1 MAKNKI
7 SQFDSTAANNTDI
20 DGINIGE
27 GMLPSNVNNA
37 LRALMATI
45 KDFQT
50 GADNDDLTIGGN
62 ITANNNLTVTGSATL
77 SGNATFNTTGSIKV
91 PVGTTAQRN
100 GTPEIGMIRF
110 NSTLNDY
117 EGYNGTEW
125 VIIGSGAGAVAGG
138 VIYENETAIDTSY
151 TISTGKN
158 GFSVGPITVNSG
170 VSITIPSG
178 QRWVIL

>member
-50 GADNDDLTIGGN
+50 GADGDDLLIGGELSFN
-62 ITANNNLTVTGSATL
+62 STGTM
-77 SGNATFNTTGSIKV
+77 KV
-91 PVGTTAQRN
+91 PVGTTAERDA
-100 GTPEIGMIRF
+100 TPATGAIRF
-110 NSTLNDY
+110 NTTLNDY

-138 VIYENETAIDTSY
+138 VIYENETTITSTY
-151 TISTGKN
+151 TISSNKN
-158 GFSVGPITVNSG
+158 AFSVGPITVNSG
-170 VSITIPSG
+170 VSITVPSG
-178 QRWVIL
+178 RRWVIL